1 MNDNTQ
7 APDALRGY
15 REKHTQM
22 NREAVATMI
31 SASVVMVF
39 WWAAGFGLAHSGLRV
54 FFLPLWFVAGS
65 FGSWFLSIAL
75 VVFLT
80 KRIFKNFSLEDD
92 DAAPDNDRTTTTGA
106 AR

>member
-1 MNDNTQ
+1 
-7 APDALRGY
+7 
-15 REKHTQM
+15 M
-22 NREAVATMI
+22 NREAAATMI

-39 WWAAGFGLAHSGLRV
+39 WWAAGFGLAHSGLTV
-54 FFLPLWFVAGS
+54 FFLPLWFVVGS

-92 DAAPDNDRTTTTGA
+92 DTDTGRTTAGKTEA